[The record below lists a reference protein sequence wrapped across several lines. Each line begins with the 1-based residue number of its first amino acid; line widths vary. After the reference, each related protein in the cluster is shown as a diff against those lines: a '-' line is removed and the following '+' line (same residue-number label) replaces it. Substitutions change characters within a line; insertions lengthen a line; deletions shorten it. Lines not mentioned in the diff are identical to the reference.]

1 MLKGLM
7 KIEMTDIHTGKTDTV
22 LEQNMVTNAL
32 ANIFKPMGLNKSPAK
47 MMNGMNPYYQTVLGG
62 LLLFDSEIEE
72 NADNLYAPSN
82 VNLIGCASYGVQ
94 NNTVGTLRGGFNQ
107 TESELNMADRYMKYV
122 YDFTTSQANGTIS
135 CVCLTHK
142 NGGYTSYGGK
152 DAPFGSNYPLG
163 TQICDGQLQYVHT
176 NYTGAST
183 GDKYSGCTIG
193 TTELIFLINMDEDV
207 VCYFRIDNSKKI
219 TILKRRAYMK
229 SVSVLENPYTTK
241 PLVDSFELEEL
252 KTELPTNYI
261 SYNYDVEDKFLY
273 LVNSASYYVEPNGT
287 FCITKID
294 TSTWKATQ
302 YTMTN
307 TTSERISLNG
317 MRSSYVHRG
326 YILFRGYTNSNHIF
340 KMEVGN
346 SANVEQLKLVDFTTI
361 NGSFAMGMNG
371 RVYIEGYVSNAGG
384 YFLYAVNLDTNELL
398 KVEASRIIG
407 GSNYP
412 CYTPVLNEPMLWYAS
427 YGSWSAIGYF
437 ILSNYLATINNLSEP
452 VTKTADK
459 TMKVTYIIQE
469 Q

>member
-1 MLKGLM
+1 MLKGKM
-7 KIEMTDIHTGKTDTV
+7 KIELTDVHTGEKQTV
-22 LEQNMVTNAL
+22 VEHNMVTNAL
-32 ANIFKPMGLNKSPAK
+32 ANIFKPMGIDKSPSK
-47 MMNGMNPYYQTVLGG
+47 LLNGMNLYYQTVLGG

-72 NADNLYAPSN
+72 NADTLYPPSN

-94 NNTVGTLRGGFNQ
+94 NNTAGTLRGGFNQ

-152 DAPFGSNYPLG
+152 DAPFGNNYALG
-163 TQICDGQLQYVHT
+163 MQVCDGHLQYVHT
-176 NYTGAST
+176 DRTGANT

-193 TTELIFLINMDEDV
+193 KTELIFLINFDEDAV
-207 VCYFRIDNSKKI
+207 YYFRIDNSTKI
-219 TILKRRAYMK
+219 TIIKRRAYMK
-229 SVSVLENPYTTK
+229 SVSVLENPYSTK
-241 PLVDSFELEEL
+241 PLIESFELEEL

-261 SYNYDVEDKFLY
+261 SYNFDTADNCLY
-273 LVNSASYYVEPNGT
+273 IVNCGSYNLAVNGT
-287 FCITKID
+287 FYVTKVDIK
-294 TSTWKATQ
+294 TWKVTQ

-307 TTSERISLNG
+307 TTSEQINLNG
-317 MRSSYVHRG
+317 MRSAYVHRG
-326 YILFRGYTNSNHIF
+326 YIIFRGYSNSNHLY

-346 SANVEQLKLVDFTTI
+346 SANVELLKLVNFTSVT
-361 NGSFAMGMNG
+361 GSFAMAISG
-371 RVYIEGYVSNAGG
+371 RVYIEGYSSGT
-384 YFLYAVNLDTNELL
+384 YYLYVINLDTNEVL
-398 KVEASRIIG
+398 KVEASRIIDS

-427 YGSWSAIGYF
+427 YGNYSTIGYF
-437 ILSNYLATINNLSEP
+437 IMSNYLATINNLSES